1 MHQICAALHTPSSA
15 ISLRN
20 RKGRDFITPK
30 IFLLNNFDIRQCL
43 ALTACSGNT
52 PAMGML
58 DSNKK
63 VKAMKTHIEIVNEV
77 HIKRASWDNPR
88 QKISMRQ
95 TTEGQWHVD

>member
-1 MHQICAALHTPSSA
+1 VPYAALPA

-43 ALTACSGNT
+43 ALTACSGDT
-52 PAMGML
+52 PAMGMF

-63 VKAMKTHIEIVNEV
+63 
-77 HIKRASWDNPR
+77 
-88 QKISMRQ
+88 
-95 TTEGQWHVD
+95 